1 MKKITFLFVILFI
14 GNHFPLFAQELRLQ
28 GGQKELIAGPVDPA
42 QRDRWLDTLKQWRI
56 NEKQKLHYNGKEY
69 RRPELNWIKTTFIY
83 AQMMAHDRYFYDP
96 LIGKYTVNRYLDDLE
111 KRYGGLD
118 AVLIWPTYPNIGID
132 NRNQFDLVG
141 DMPGGK
147 EAVKQMIRDFHKRG
161 VRVFFPIMI
170 WDKGTRRIPT
180 PIAKALIKEMKE
192 LGADGMNGDTMEGV
206 TKDFADA
213 YQSLSYPVALQPE
226 VHIRDLKMVEWNRM
240 SWGYF
245 FPDWG
250 VLHFDYSP
258 GVSLYKWLEPRHQ
271 VHVTD
276 RWAINKSDDLQYAFF
291 NGAGYNSWENIW
303 GIWNQLPVRYAETI
317 RRIRMIYQQFPNV
330 WSSAD
335 WEPDI
340 PVTHAGVFASK
351 FPGKNGTVYTMVNR
365 DSTPKSGA
373 QIELPYKK
381 GVSYYDVWSGR
392 QLKPKRDKEKVSLSF
407 NLEGKGYG
415 AVFAINQSPLPN
427 NFASFLKRIQLLSKI
442 PLNDLPASWKPINQ
456 HIMAIA
462 PTKKRSE
469 APKDMVLIPAINNY
483 DFETT
488 GVMIEGNELP
498 DAIGVQYPWESHP
511 QRDHK
516 KLMPVKSFYMDR
528 YPVTNAQFR
537 KFMMATH
544 YRPKDSHNFLRD
556 WKQGAFPA
564 GWDNKPVTWVSLED
578 ARMYAAWAG
587 KRLPH
592 EWEWQYAAQGT
603 DGSLYPWGQK
613 RDTTLIPPA
622 DTTRNMREPT
632 DVTAFPKGVS
642 PFGVMDMTGNVWQ
655 WTDEYL
661 DEHTRSAIL
670 KGGSYYHAQT
680 SGWYFPQAQEVNKYA
695 KYLLMSP
702 SMDRAATIGFRCV
715 ADN

>member
-1 MKKITFLFVILFI
+1 MKKITFLFVTLFI
-14 GNHFPLFAQELRLQ
+14 VNHFTLFAQELRLQ

-56 NEKQKLHYNGKEY
+56 NEKQKLHYNDKEY
-69 RRPELNWIKTTFIY
+69 RRPELSWIKTAFIY
-83 AQMMAHDRYFYDP
+83 AQMMAHDRYFYNP
-96 LIGKYTVNRYLDDLE
+96 VTGKYTVNRYLDDLE

-118 AVLIWPTYPNIGID
+118 AVLIWPTYPNIGVD
-132 NRNQFDLVG
+132 NRNQFDLVA

-170 WDKGTRRIPT
+170 WDKGTRRIQT
-180 PIAKALIKEMKE
+180 PMPKALMKEMKE

-213 YQSLSYPVALQPE
+213 YQSLNYPIALQPE

-250 VLHFDYSP
+250 VLNFNYRP

-291 NGAGYNSWENIW
+291 NGVGYNSWENIW
-303 GIWNQLPVRYAETI
+303 GIWNQVPVRYAETI
-317 RRIRMIYQQFPNV
+317 RRIRLIYRQFPDV

-335 WEPDI
+335 WEPYTS
-340 PVTHAGVFASK
+340 VTQSGVFASK

-365 DSTPKSGA
+365 DSTPKSGV

-381 GVSYYDVWSGR
+381 GLSYFDVWSGH
-392 QLKPKRDKEKVSLSF
+392 QLKPKRDKEKVSLGF
-407 NLEGKGYG
+407 NIEGKGYG
-415 AVFAINQSPLPN
+415 AVFATNQSQLPN
-427 NFASFLKRIQLLSKI
+427 NFASFLKRIQFLSKTS
-442 PLNDLPASWKPINQ
+442 LNDLAVSWKPINQ
-456 HIMAIA
+456 HIVPATQ
-462 PTKKRSE
+462 TKKQKG
-469 APKDMVLIPAINNY
+469 APSDMVLIPATDHY
-483 DFETT
+483 DFETK

-516 KLMPVKSFYMDR
+516 KSMQVKSFYIDR
-528 YPVTNAQFR
+528 YPVTNAQFK
-537 KFMMATH
+537 KFMLATY
-544 YRPKDSHNFLRD
+544 YRPMDSHNFLRD
-556 WKQGAFPA
+556 WKQGTFPA
-564 GWDNKPVTWVSLED
+564 GWDNKPVTWVSIED
-578 ARMYAAWAG
+578 ARAYASWAG

-592 EWEWQYAAQGT
+592 EWEWQYAVQGT
-603 DGSLYPWGQK
+603 NGRLYPWGPK

-622 DTTRNMREPT
+622 DTTRNMRDPT
-632 DVTAFPKGVS
+632 DVTAFPKGAS

-655 WTDEYL
+655 WTDEYR

-680 SGWYFPQAQEVNKYA
+680 SHWYFPQAQEVNKYA

-702 SMDRAATIGFRCV
+702 SLDRAATIGFRCV
-715 ADN
+715 VDN